1 LVLPLLASA
10 TALAVTVDALV
21 ISAVVEGLKVAF
33 SDELEYVGLVLLIE
47 TVVVLEELFDK
58 DTVVLLLDTVAEA
71 LLSFVEPDE
80 EELDAFSELVVED
93 LLETALL
100 LLLEEVEEEE
110 LEEAFVV
117 EVVDLVDLV
126 ELVEE

>member
-1 LVLPLLASA
+1 
-10 TALAVTVDALV
+10 
-21 ISAVVEGLKVAF
+21 
-33 SDELEYVGLVLLIE
+33 
-47 TVVVLEELFDK
+47 VVVLEELFDK